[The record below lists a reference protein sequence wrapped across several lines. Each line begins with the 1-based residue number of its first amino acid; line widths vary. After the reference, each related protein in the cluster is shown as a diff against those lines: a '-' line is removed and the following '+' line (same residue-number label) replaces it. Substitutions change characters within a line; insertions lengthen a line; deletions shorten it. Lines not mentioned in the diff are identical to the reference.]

1 MLLGCLLGCLLACK
15 HQKRHAFNLTFASH
29 WICARIKHN
38 DEALCKS
45 TCAQPLKQA
54 RIEV

>member
-1 MLLGCLLGCLLACK
+1 MLLGCLLACK

-38 DEALCKS
+38 DEAFCKS